1 MGVSNNEY
9 LYFINLLR
17 IKTNFPERRLCMIGI
32 VALFILSW
40 IALQIFGKQS
50 LSVLGL
56 LPTKK
61 RTKQFIF
68 AFLFTGMLCALVQ
81 SIDFL
86 ITHQYWK
93 LNPTYSFMNFLTV
106 FWWNIKS
113 VLFEEFIFRGAL
125 LYIIMQKIG
134 EKKGAAFSAICFGI
148 YHWFSYGLFGNFI
161 PMILIFLATGFT
173 GLVWAYA
180 FQKTKS
186 MLLPIGLHLGWNFTL
201 NQIFSKGPLGN
212 QLFIPVKGFD
222 YVQLVG
228 IPSLFHFLLPNIA
241 VPLFT
246 YLFIKFYICKTQTKS
261 IASTQK

>member
-1 MGVSNNEY
+1 MYDRDSGIIHTVMDCTSN
-9 LYFINLLR
+9 LR
-17 IKTNFPERRLCMIGI
+17 KTISLSIRFTANKKTNKTIYFRIPIYKYVMRVGTKYRFLDYTSTLETQSN
-32 VALFILSW
+32 LFIHEFSHSFLVEYK
-40 IALQIFGKQS
+40 IRS
-50 LSVLGL
+50 LRGIHFQ
-56 LPTKK
+56 
-61 RTKQFIF
+61 R
-68 AFLFTGMLCALVQ
+68 
-81 SIDFL
+81 SIT
-86 ITHQYWK
+86 IYNNAKNW
-93 LNPTYSFMNFLTV
+93 
-106 FWWNIKS
+106 
-113 VLFEEFIFRGAL
+113 R
-125 LYIIMQKIG
+125 
-134 EKKGAAFSAICFGI
+134 KKGAAFSAICFGI
-148 YHWFSYGLFGNFI
+148 YHWFSYGLFGSFI